1 MKTHKTKHKNKHK
14 NTNEKKKRKK
24 AEDTS
29 YTFEVNSFTFCP
41 FSLI

>member
-14 NTNEKKKRKK
+14 RKKKKKK